1 MTITNG
7 YCTLSEFKQ
16 WLTAAGQTISADV
29 GDDSVIESIIE
40 ASSRFIDGECVRHFY
55 KSSADETRYYTA
67 TESTYVRPDDLVSV
81 TTIYT
86 DDGSREY
93 ADTWTT
99 DDFDLWPYNAAAD
112 GRPYVKIVT
121 APYSNYWFYPGV
133 AKGVKITGIFGWPSV
148 PEPIREACILITLST
163 YKRRFGENLSSV
175 STVTG
180 GGVVI
185 TPQDVPAGAWAKINP
200 YRRRL

>member
-1 MTITNG
+1 MSITNG

-16 WLTAAGQTISADV
+16 FMTAPGQDLTADI
-29 GDDSVIESIIE
+29 GDDTVIEALIE
-40 ASSRFIDGECVRHFY
+40 SSSRFIDGECVRHFY
-55 KSSADETRYYTA
+55 KSAADETRYYTA
-67 TESTYVRPDDLVSV
+67 TDPAFIRTDDLVSV
-81 TTIYT
+81 TALYT
-86 DDGSREY
+86 DDGLRTY
-93 ADTWTT
+93 TNTWAVT
-99 DDFDLWPYNAAAD
+99 DFDLWPYNAAAD
-112 GRPYVKIVT
+112 GRLYVQIVT

-133 AKGVKITGIFGWPSV
+133 AKGVKVTGIFGWPSV
-148 PEPIREACILITLST
+148 PDPIREACLLITLST

-175 STVTG
+175 STVTA